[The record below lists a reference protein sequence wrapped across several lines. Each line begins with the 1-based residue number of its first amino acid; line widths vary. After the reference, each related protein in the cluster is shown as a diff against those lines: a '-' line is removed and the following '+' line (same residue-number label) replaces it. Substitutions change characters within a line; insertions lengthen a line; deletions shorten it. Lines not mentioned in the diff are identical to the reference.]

1 MKRGPLADTS
11 KGIQA
16 MQISIFQTV
25 LFFAAAAA
33 ALIMAFAGT
42 AAQAGNS
49 KEIYQR
55 SYYSKKPMRG
65 YEGHAGL
72 DYYCTY
78 KRFPIRKCKW
88 NGRREVCKIVK
99 WELEQTCY

>member
-1 MKRGPLADTS
+1 MQLSKFDT
-11 KGIQA
+11 A
-16 MQISIFQTV
+16 
-25 LFFAAAAA
+25 LFFTATAAV
-33 ALIMAFAGT
+33 LIVAFAGT
-42 AAQAGNS
+42 DAKAGNS

-55 SYYSKKPMRG
+55 SYYSKKPMSG

>member
-1 MKRGPLADTS
+1 
-11 KGIQA
+11 
-16 MQISIFQTV
+16 MQLNMIHTAIFV
-25 LFFAAAAA
+25 GAAAAV
-33 ALIMAFAGT
+33 ALIALAGSD
-42 AAQAGNS
+42 AQAGNS

-65 YEGHAGL
+65 YEGHAGI

>member
-1 MKRGPLADTS
+1 LAVQRKHAVKLTM
-11 KGIQA
+11 INTA
-16 MQISIFQTV
+16 IFIG
-25 LFFAAAAA
+25 AASAVTLVALAASD
-33 ALIMAFAGT
+33 
-42 AAQAGNS
+42 AQAGNS

-65 YEGHAGL
+65 YEGHVGI